1 MGQERSRGGRPL
13 RDVRCPT
20 RDQIGGELFT
30 SRPVSAPVGV
40 QDVLVSGSDQ
50 EELERLYREQ
60 GDRMWRSVLAF
71 AGDPEVA
78 KDAVAEAFAQAL
90 RRGDE
95 LRDPERWLWR
105 AAFRIAAGELK
116 ERGRQAAVV
125 PEGSYEMEEPAREL
139 MEALR
144 KLSGKQRA
152 AVVLHHAGGYSVRDV
167 ATIIGSTSA
176 AVRVHLMRARRRLRE
191 LLEDD
196 DA

>member
-1 MGQERSRGGRPL
+1 
-13 RDVRCPT
+13 
-20 RDQIGGELFT
+20 
-30 SRPVSAPVGV
+30 
-40 QDVLVSGSDQ
+40 VSGSDQ
-50 EELERLYREQ
+50 EELERLCREQ

-105 AAFRIAAGELK
+105 AAFRIASGELK
-116 ERGRQAAVV
+116 ERGRRAAVV
-125 PEGSYEMEEPAREL
+125 PEGSYEMEESAREL

-144 KLSGKQRA
+144 KLSEKQRM
-152 AVVLHHAGGYSVRDV
+152 AVVLHHAAGYPVREV
-167 ATIIGSTSA
+167 AAIIGSTSA

-196 DA
+196 DG